1 MQTVLETMNKRPA
14 MQMRLIFII
23 GFTVLSFAGDVV
35 AENSSRP
42 DPPPSPPPSAVSFET
57 NPARLIGC
65 GFDRNGDLLNPYTVA
80 RALKAAHLNATSVG
94 FFGHDSADPHDFDA
108 ARRWLTP
115 WLAAMR
121 AQGILT
127 VVTITGT
134 GGPDGGLS
142 RAEFND
148 EWFTTC
154 INVLVS
160 LGTNGVMVCPV
171 AEGCIKEGADE
182 PTRSKIL
189 RWHHITAARWPGMK
203 GWNFQPRPSPGDVPP
218 GWIGIVHPQSRGD
231 GYPGCLILT
240 DAPLFP
246 RYKTG
251 RYPTETIVPSELSA
265 FVRQVRAAGKGYV
278 EWGTW
283 EHAEIDTAAIQAVGA
298 VGAMGQ
304 EPGVAQA
311 ETHDW
316 ARWEATLHS
325 TRTYGNPCRDVV
337 LRVTYTGPTGQVQRT
352 YGFWDGGDTFRIR
365 CAFPAP
371 GLWHWRTECSDT
383 ANAGLQAQTGTVHVM
398 PYQGTNPLYQHGFLR
413 VSDNRRY
420 LCQADGT
427 PFLWMGDTAWVGP
440 MKATQPDWET
450 YLADRVSKHFTVIQ
464 VGPAPWWAGKQ
475 DAAGNLPFI
484 GEGISQPNPAFW
496 QAYERKVQQANE
508 EGLFV
513 LMVGVMEPTTR
524 YPASAEACLFA
535 RHIVARLC
543 GNFIAFSPSFD
554 SGYRPLGNE
563 VGEAIRDAMHVHLIT
578 QHPGTTTGKPVNTIA
593 ETYFDQPYLDFAGD
607 QTGHNG
613 GRVELCAR
621 QAIEWNL
628 HLYNREPH
636 KPVINL
642 EAMYDD
648 TEGKAWNAYSA
659 RSLGWRSWLSGAMG
673 YTYGTDLYQWG
684 TDPAK
689 GDYWRKALSLPSSG
703 QMTHL
708 HDFLAKL
715 EWWRLVPAP
724 ELIQKPPT
732 EYLHHSVL
740 ARTARGDL
748 AVAYLPDQNGVDID
762 LSGFAAPL
770 TTEWF
775 DPTNG
780 KFAGTNET
788 PLLNQGGH
796 RFTPPGKNS
805 AGDGD
810 WVLALKTTPTP

>member
-1 MQTVLETMNKRPA
+1 MQI
-14 MQMRLIFII
+14 RLIFSI
-23 GFTVLSFAGDVV
+23 GLAVLSSADHAVAG
-35 AENSSRP
+35 NGSRP
-42 DPPPSPPPSAVSFET
+42 DPPPPPSAVSFET

-80 RALKAAHLNATSVG
+80 QALKAAHLNTTSVG
-94 FFGHDSADPHDFDA
+94 FFGHDSADPHDLDA

-134 GGPDGGLS
+134 GGPEGGLS
-142 RAEFND
+142 RAEFSD
-148 EWFTTC
+148 EWFTAC
-154 INVLVS
+154 INLLVS

-218 GWIGIVHPQSRGD
+218 AWIGIVHPQSRGD

-251 RYPTETIVPSELSA
+251 RYPTEAIIPSELTA

-283 EHAEIDTAAIQAVGA
+283 ERAEIDTAAIQAVGTA
-298 VGAMGQ
+298 SAMTQ
-304 EPGVAQA
+304 EPAVAQA
-311 ETHDW
+311 ETHAW

-325 TRTYGNPCRDVV
+325 TLTYGNPCRDVV

-371 GLWHWRTECSDT
+371 GLWRWRTECSDT
-383 ANAGLQAQTGTVHVM
+383 ANPGLHAQTGIVQVT
-398 PYQGTNPLYQHGFLR
+398 PYNGINPLCRHGFLR

-440 MKATQPDWET
+440 MKSAEADWES
-450 YLADRVSKHFTVIQ
+450 YLAERVSKHFTVIQ
-464 VGPAPWWAGKQ
+464 IGPAPWWAGKQ
-475 DAAGNLPFI
+475 DAAGNTPFI
-484 GEGISQPNPAFW
+484 GEGIGRLNPAFW
-496 QAYERKVQQANE
+496 QAYERKVQVANE
-508 EGLFV
+508 RGLFV
-513 LMVGVMEPTTR
+513 LMVGLMEPTTR
-524 YPASAEACLFA
+524 YPGADDARRFA
-535 RHIVARLC
+535 RQIAARLY
-543 GNFIAFSPSFD
+543 GNFVAFSPSFD
-554 SGYRPLGNE
+554 SGYRELGNE
-563 VGEAIRDAMHVHLIT
+563 VGEAIRDATHVHLIT
-578 QHPGTTTGKPVNTIA
+578 EHPGTTTGKPVNTIA
-593 ETYFDQPYLDFAGD
+593 EAYFDQSYLDFAGD

-613 GRVELCAR
+613 GNLELCAR

-628 HLYNREPH
+628 HLYRREPH

-642 EAMYDD
+642 EAMYD
-648 TEGKAWNAYSA
+648 TEGKTAFNAYGA
-659 RSLGWRSWLSGAMG
+659 RSFGWRSWLSGAMG
-673 YTYGTDLYQWG
+673 YTYGTDLYQWT
-684 TDPAK
+684 TDSAK
-689 GDYWRKALSLPSSG
+689 PDFWRKAMALPSSK
-703 QMTHL
+703 QMSCL
-708 HDFLAKL
+708 HDFLAGI
-715 EWWRLVPAP
+715 EWWQLEPAP
-724 ELIQKPPT
+724 EWILNPPA
-732 EYLHHSVL
+732 EYRRRTAL
-740 ARTARGDL
+740 ARTAHRDR
-748 AVAYLPDQNGVDID
+748 AVAYLPDQDGVNID
-762 LSGFAAPL
+762 MSGFPSPVTAV
-770 TTEWF
+770 WF

-780 KFAGTNET
+780 KHSKSG
-788 PLLNQGGH
+788 PGRISNQGH
-796 RFTPPGKNS
+796 HEFKPPSMNS
-805 AGDGD
+805 MGDND
-810 WVLALKTTPTP
+810 WVLVLKTTPAPSGEKR

>member
-1 MQTVLETMNKRPA
+1 M
-14 MQMRLIFII
+14 I
-23 GFTVLSFAGDVV
+23 GLTVLSFAGDVA
-35 AENSSRP
+35 AENGSHP
-42 DPPPSPPPSAVSFET
+42 DRPPSPPAAVVSFET
-57 NPARLIGC
+57 DPTRLVGC
-65 GFDRNGDLLNPYTVA
+65 GFDRNGDLLNPNEVA
-80 RALKAAHLNATSVG
+80 RALKAARLNATSVG
-94 FFGHDSADPHDFDA
+94 FFGHDSADPHDLKA
-108 ARRWLTP
+108 VRRWLTP

-121 AQGILT
+121 AEGILT
-127 VVTITGT
+127 LVTITGT
-134 GGPDGGLS
+134 GGPDGWLS
-142 RAEFND
+142 RAEFSD
-148 EWFTTC
+148 EWFTSC

-171 AEGCIKEGADE
+171 AEGCIKEAADE

-189 RWHHITAARWPGMK
+189 RWYRITAERWPGLK

-251 RYPTETIVPSELSA
+251 RYPTEAIIPSELTA

-283 EHAEIDTAAIQAVGA
+283 ERAEIDTAAIQAVGA

-304 EPGVAQA
+304 EPAVAQP
-311 ETHDW
+311 ETHAW
-316 ARWEATLHS
+316 ARWEAALHS

-383 ANAGLQAQTGTVHVM
+383 ANAGLHAQIGTVQVT
-398 PYQGTNPLYQHGFLR
+398 PYQGTNPLYRHGFLR
-413 VSDNRRY
+413 VSDSRRY

-440 MKATQPDWET
+440 MKATQADWET
-450 YLADRVSKHFTVIQ
+450 YLADRASKHFTVIQ
-464 VGPAPWWAGKQ
+464 IGPAPWWAGKQ
-475 DAAGNLPFI
+475 DAAGNLSFI
-484 GEGISQPNPAFW
+484 GEGIGQPDPAFW

-524 YPASAEACLFA
+524 YPASVEACLFA
-535 RHIVARLC
+535 RQIVARLY

-554 SGYRPLGNE
+554 SGYRALGNE
-563 VGEAIRDAMHVHLIT
+563 VGEAIREATHVHLIT

-621 QAIEWNL
+621 QAMEWNL
-628 HLYNREPH
+628 HLYHREPH

-642 EAMYDD
+642 EAMYD
-648 TEGKAWNAYSA
+648 TEGKTAFNAYDA
-659 RSLGWRSWLSGAMG
+659 RSLGWRSWLSGSMG
-673 YTYGTDLYQWG
+673 YTYGTDLYQWKI
-684 TDPAK
+684 DAAK
-689 GDYWRKALSLPSSG
+689 ADYWRKAMSLPSSR
-703 QMTHL
+703 QMTWL
-708 HDFLAKL
+708 YEFLAGID
-715 EWWRLVPAP
+715 WWRLEPAN
-724 ELIQKPPT
+724 ELVRNPPAD
-732 EYLHHSVL
+732 YLHRPVL
-740 ARTARGDL
+740 ARTSRGDL
-748 AVAYLPDQNGVDID
+748 AIAFLPDGDEVTIDISA
-762 LSGFAAPL
+762 LSGPVMAR
-770 TTEWF
+770 WF

-780 KFAGTNET
+780 KYRAV
-788 PLLNQGGH
+788 GGSPFPNKGDH
-796 RFTPPGKNS
+796 HFVPPGRNA
-805 AGDGD
+805 AGAED
-810 WVLALKTTPTP
+810 WVLVLEAESR

>member
-1 MQTVLETMNKRPA
+1 MRIKQTLAAVILLAAA
-14 MQMRLIFII
+14 MASQ
-23 GFTVLSFAGDVV
+23 VSNAV
-35 AENSSRP
+35 AENWSRP
-42 DPPPSPPPSAVSFET
+42 DPPPSPPPSVASFET

-65 GFDRNGDLLNPYTVA
+65 GLDRNGDLLNPDTVA

-94 FFGHDSADPHDFDA
+94 FFGHDSADPHNLDA

-142 RAEFND
+142 RAEFSD
-148 EWFTTC
+148 EWFTAC
-154 INVLVS
+154 INLLVS

-182 PTRSKIL
+182 PTRSKIF

-203 GWNFQPRPSPGDVPP
+203 GWNFQPRPSVGDVPP
-218 GWIGIVHPQSRGD
+218 GWTGIVHPQSRRD

-251 RYPTETIVPSELSA
+251 RYPNEVIIPSELTS
-265 FVRQVRAAGKGYV
+265 FVRQVRAAGKGYI

-283 EHAEIDTAAIQAVGA
+283 ERAEIDTAAIKAVGA
-298 VGAMGQ
+298 AVAIAP
-304 EPGVAQA
+304 EPTVAPA
-311 ETHDW
+311 ETLVC
-316 ARWEATLHS
+316 ARWETALHS
-325 TRTYGNPCRDVV
+325 SKTYGNSYRDLT
-337 LRVTYTGPTGQVQRT
+337 LRVTYIGPTGQVQQT

-371 GLWHWRTECSDT
+371 GLWHWRTECSDP
-383 ANAGLQAQTGTVHVM
+383 ANTGLHAQTGTVNVT
-398 PYQGTNPLYQHGFLR
+398 PYRGDNPLYRHGFLR

-440 MKATQPDWET
+440 MKSTEADWET

-464 VGPAPWWAGKQ
+464 IGPAPWWAGKQ
-475 DAAGNLPFI
+475 NAAGTPPFI
-484 GEGISQPNPAFW
+484 GDGIRRLNPAFW
-496 QAYERKVQQANE
+496 QAYERRVQRANE
-508 EGLFV
+508 RGLFV

-524 YPASAEACLFA
+524 YPTAADARLFA
-535 RHIVARLC
+535 RQIAARLY
-543 GNFIAFSPSFD
+543 GNFVAFSPSFD
-554 SGYRPLGNE
+554 SGYRELGNE
-563 VGEAIRDAMHVHLIT
+563 VGAAIRDATHVHLIT
-578 QHPGTTTGKPVNTIA
+578 EHPGTTTGQPVNTIA
-593 ETYFDQPYLDFAGD
+593 EAYFDQPYLDFAGD
-607 QTGHNG
+607 QTGHNS

-628 HLYNREPH
+628 HLYHREPH

-642 EAMYDD
+642 EAMYD
-648 TEGKAWNAYSA
+648 TGGQKAFNAYGA

-673 YTYGTDLYQWG
+673 YTYGTDLYQWE
-684 TDPAK
+684 TDPSKPA
-689 GDYWRKALSLPSSG
+689 YWREAMSLPSSG

-708 HDFLAKL
+708 HDFLAKI
-715 EWWRLVPAP
+715 EWWRLEPAP
-724 ELIQKPPT
+724 ELVRNPSP
-732 EYLHHSVL
+732 EFLHRSTL
-740 ARTARGDL
+740 ARTAHGDL
-748 AVAYLPDQNGVDID
+748 AVAYFPDQARVDLD
-762 LSGFAAPL
+762 LSGFPSPMSAR
-770 TTEWF
+770 WY
-775 DPTNG
+775 DPSSGRYIASEAKPVPNRG
-780 KFAGTNET
+780 D
-788 PLLNQGGH
+788 H
-796 RFTPPGKNS
+796 HFTPPGRNS

-810 WVLALKTTPTP
+810 WVLVLQAEAR